1 MVKTLPSNTRGAALI
16 PGQGT
21 LVKVPHVG
29 SGGVQQKIKKGN
41 KKLIL
46 DTEQRPIELI
56 SFT

>member
-21 LVKVPHVG
+21 LVPYVG
-29 SGGVQQKIKKGN
+29 SGGVQPKIKKGN
-41 KKLIL
+41 RKPIL